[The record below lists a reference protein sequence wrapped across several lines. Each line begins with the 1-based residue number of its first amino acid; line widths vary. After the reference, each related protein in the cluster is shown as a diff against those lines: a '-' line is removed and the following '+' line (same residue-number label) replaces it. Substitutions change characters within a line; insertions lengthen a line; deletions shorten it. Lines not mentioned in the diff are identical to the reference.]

1 MPKEIGAHELANR
14 ALAQQTREDKN
25 RRLAEAGKEAVRKSA
40 SARDKAEIGAA
51 LVERVKAAEKKRGKV
66 RNSKSLTRRPQKG
79 KS

>member
-1 MPKEIGAHELANR
+1 MANEPGPPEK
-14 ALAQQTREDKN
+14 ALQAMREAKIATEEV
-25 RRLAEAGKEAVRKSA
+25 RRKSA